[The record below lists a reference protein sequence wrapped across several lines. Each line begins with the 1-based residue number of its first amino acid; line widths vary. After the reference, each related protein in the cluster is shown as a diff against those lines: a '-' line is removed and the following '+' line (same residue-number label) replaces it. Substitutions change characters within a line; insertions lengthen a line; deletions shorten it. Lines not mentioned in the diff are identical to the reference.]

1 MNILKCLAL
10 FTVVFSA
17 LNLYGAF
24 SPAATVKFSDFKTL
38 ASQVA
43 ANGKAMRD
51 PILANTVPNAI
62 RNHEFVK
69 MFGAMPV
76 GSVGAAVLYVDAA
89 VVSRLIDAGADANAR
104 ARLDRE
110 LDRAKRWAYL
120 LPCSVTKAAFIRQN
134 EGAKESNGVITL
146 PAGRGRQ
153 YHSYVVFSP
162 NGKYVSWSSAAAL
175 AKHVHKSAFRA
186 VQRSMGRS
194 FVHISMN
201 IFGARSLF
209 RGETFKGGEIDF
221 RITQSGLEVDASLD
235 DNERLYPLAVSAQR
249 FTNVTPG
256 IHFFGVT
263 TAPNDGAAS
272 EIFSAAGPE
281 VASFI
286 RQSMVFRRASNGS
299 TTYFLNLKQ
308 RATEKNA
315 IINNA
320 SPEARFAKILP
331 EARNKKTLDTIMFC
345 SPTAVLRMA
354 LPRIAA
360 KLPLKESVLL
370 QTGVALLRKVRG
382 DGLGYMVWSEGGKKR
397 IFFRMSND
405 ELRGTARLWSL
416 LLL

>member
-1 MNILKCLAL
+1 MALTLPLISLCSAMNGYFTAVRRVSKNALTQIFEQGIKIVICVALLTSVLPSGIENACLAL
-10 FTVVFSA
+10 
-17 LNLYGAF
+17 
-24 SPAATVKFSDFKTL
+24 
-38 ASQVA
+38 
-43 ANGKAMRD
+43 
-51 PILANTVPNAI
+51 
-62 RNHEFVK
+62 
-69 MFGAMPV
+69 
-76 GSVGAAVLYVDAA
+76 VL
-89 VVSRLIDAGADANAR
+89 G
-104 ARLDRE
+104 
-110 LDRAKRWAYL
+110 
-120 LPCSVTKAAFIRQN
+120 
-134 EGAKESNGVITL
+134 
-146 PAGRGRQ
+146 
-153 YHSYVVFSP
+153 
-162 NGKYVSWSSAAAL
+162 
-175 AKHVHKSAFRA
+175 
-186 VQRSMGRS
+186 
-194 FVHISMN
+194 
-201 IFGARSLF
+201 
-209 RGETFKGGEIDF
+209 
-221 RITQSGLEVDASLD
+221 
-235 DNERLYPLAVSAQR
+235 
-249 FTNVTPG
+249 
-256 IHFFGVT
+256 
-263 TAPNDGAAS
+263 GAAS